1 MWPVARLQFSETAD
15 ADADTLNH
23 SIPGTSSGGY
33 NKKRFLALLFEL
45 LKLRMFKLSVRKT
58 FIHQ

>member
-1 MWPVARLQFSETAD
+1 MWPVARLQFSETADADADADAGADAD

-33 NKKRFLALLFEL
+33 NYLF
-45 LKLRMFKLSVRKT
+45 
-58 FIHQ
+58 